1 MKGINMKRST
11 KEWLKLQM
19 QFFVDVK
26 NAGLRSEYQNSDIV
40 LKDLQADDQ
49 AWEAL
54 QAEGIV

>member
-1 MKGINMKRST
+1 MKKATNS
-11 KEWLKLQM
+11 WLKLQR
-19 QFFVDVK
+19 QFFKDIK
-26 NAGLRSEYQNSDIV
+26 NAGLRSEYQNSDTV

>member
-1 MKGINMKRST
+1 MKRST

-19 QFFVDVK
+19 QFFVDVN
-26 NAGLRSEYQNSDIV
+26 NAGLRSEYQNSDE